1 MKTQQL
7 WYYITFSSLAVVLLI
22 SAYFL
27 HLERD
32 FVSDHRTFKGYI
44 VNDEELSG
52 FFECGGKIGVSF
64 TDAGKT
70 GIYKEYS
77 ARKVKLREPI
87 YVEVVGRITDD
98 GGSGWG
104 MAGEPWDQ
112 NLEIFELHRVE
123 RLLPVACGARPPIE
137 LETTYEG

>member
-7 WYYITFSSLAVVLLI
+7 WNYITFSSLAIVLLI

-32 FVSDHRTFKGYI
+32 FISDYRVFKGYI
-44 VNDEELSG
+44 VDDEELSG
-52 FFECGGKIGVSF
+52 FFECGGKVGVSF
-64 TDAGKT
+64 TDTGGT
-70 GIYKEYS
+70 GIYKEYL

-98 GGSGWG
+98 GGPGWG

-112 NLEIFELHRVE
+112 NLEIRELQRIK

-137 LETTYEG
+137 IETTYEG